1 MDYSDISRVNSE
13 IEMLDMRGKNY
24 AMVSERVTA
33 FRKLWPEGFIKT
45 EIVKMSDD
53 GKIVIMK
60 AKAGY
65 YKEDGTEVVLSTGL
79 AKEVQG
85 QGMVNG
91 TSHIENCETGAVGR
105 CLGMIG
111 LGLNGGGI
119 CSAEELTNA
128 ILAQKQIEKEEKKA
142 VKAANDSTNG
152 KAIGGVETADEIPF

>member
-1 MDYSDISRVNSE
+1 MDYSDISKVNSE
-13 IEMLDMRGKNY
+13 IQMLDMRGKDY

-33 FRKLWPEGFIKT
+33 FRKIWPDGFIKS
-45 EIVKMSDD
+45 EIVRLSDD

-60 AKAGY
+60 ARAGFY
-65 YKEDGTEVVLSTGL
+65 REDGSEVVLATGM

-119 CSAEELTNA
+119 CSAEEMTNA
-128 ILAQKQIEKEEKKA
+128 LLAQKQIEKEEKKA

-152 KAIGGVETADEIPF
+152 KDIGGVETADEIPF